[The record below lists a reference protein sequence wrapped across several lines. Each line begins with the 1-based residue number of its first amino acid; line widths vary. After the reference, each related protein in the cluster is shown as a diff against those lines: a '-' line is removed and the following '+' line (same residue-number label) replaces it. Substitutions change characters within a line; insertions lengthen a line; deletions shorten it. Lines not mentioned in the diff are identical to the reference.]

1 MGFEPKLRVP
11 GRKQPQS
18 WEAYRAEVER
28 HGRSKGGNP
37 SPVPLTDETRKI
49 TPLVSPAPD
58 DVRCQHVKKRDGIR
72 CKSYA
77 MKGARFCVMHGGARD
92 NPAHPHAARLLLSGA
107 LDAWKAERDAWAEM
121 RRHPA
126 REAAQAA
133 LRPYLKA
140 PSGPL
145 IRDAIQAMQADDDG
159 KAWRR
164 LVQEIKAG
172 GRK

>member
-18 WEAYRAEVER
+18 WEAYRAEVEK
-28 HGRSKGGNP
+28 HGARVGRGAP
-37 SPVPLTDETRKI
+37 PVPLTDETRKI

-58 DVRCQHVKKRDGIR
+58 DLRCQHVKKRDGIR

-107 LDAWKAERDAWAEM
+107 LDAWKAERDAWQEM
-121 RRHPA
+121 RAHPA
-126 REAAQAA
+126 REAARAMVLPHIKRPSA
-133 LRPYLKA
+133 ILLR
-140 PSGPL
+140 
-145 IRDAIQAMQADDDG
+145 DMVQAMEAEDGG
-159 KAWRR
+159 KAVRR
-164 LVQEIKAG
+164 LVAEIKE
-172 GRK
+172 GRRK